1 MPTGNTA
8 VYDCRIFQVGHK
20 PGADVVLVQM
30 FLQPG
35 ETAAGTFRENLI
47 PQAPQ
52 SKHLHATV
60 GQFANRIINLHL
72 HIPGM
77 RSVDISLHLLRPQER
92 IVDKRIDAVC
102 MMYINHIST
111 HLFNLLYKIITMIIT
126 FAPLL
131 IGIDRTERGDGD
143 IKIIIQSVPLLYHP
157 LPGIGIDPCAVGSLV
172 DIDAA
177 VSVIAPGNGHM
188 QRLLVIEIRIQRTFI
203 CIVVETDLEAGI
215 DIAYP
220 GAILVFL
227 HVPFPAEV
235 FRAIT
240 AFLSQPH
247 HITSYA
253 GCQMRTQSYIFH
265 GSIFAGNERHFI
277 FDIPIR
283 FHLPFQ
289 VHQETAVLVQSLP
302 GDSSLFVLRDLK
314 VQILPG
320 TAIRCQFHRS
330 R

>member
-1 MPTGNTA
+1 
-8 VYDCRIFQVGHK
+8 
-20 PGADVVLVQM
+20 
-30 FLQPG
+30 
-35 ETAAGTFRENLI
+35 
-47 PQAPQ
+47 
-52 SKHLHATV
+52 
-60 GQFANRIINLHL
+60 
-72 HIPGM
+72 
-77 RSVDISLHLLRPQER
+77 
-92 IVDKRIDAVC
+92 
-102 MMYINHIST
+102 
-111 HLFNLLYKIITMIIT
+111 MIIT

-131 IGIDRTERGDGD
+131 IRIDRTERGDGD
-143 IKIIIQSVPLLYHP
+143 IKIIIQSVSLLYLP
-157 LPGIGIDPCAVGSLV
+157 LPRIGIDPCTVGSLV

-188 QRLLVIEIRIQRTFI
+188 QRFLVIEIRIQRTFI

-240 AFLSQPH
+240 AFLSQSH

-283 FHLPFQ
+283 FHLSFQ

-302 GDSSLFVLRDLK
+302 GDSSLFVLCDLK

-330 R
+330 RQDRPSVGSDSRHRFLKITGNAGR